1 MKLNEGQRRL
11 YAVVCKRLAIGLPL
25 RPIDYGPVYV
35 GWVRRSPTY
44 VREITNG
51 TTGETRR
58 VERMWTH
65 DETVQQA
72 ATWAIRT
79 LGVLVQKGALKVV
92 PQIVLSTSMSNN
104 GDSWALGPKKP
115 PKLEG
120 VSEPLR

>member
-79 LGVLVQKGALKVV
+79 LGVLVQRGALKVV
-92 PQIVLSTSMSNN
+92 PQIVLSTSMSNPNSSGVCPPEN
-104 GDSWALGPKKP
+104 GHD
-115 PKLEG
+115 
-120 VSEPLR
+120 